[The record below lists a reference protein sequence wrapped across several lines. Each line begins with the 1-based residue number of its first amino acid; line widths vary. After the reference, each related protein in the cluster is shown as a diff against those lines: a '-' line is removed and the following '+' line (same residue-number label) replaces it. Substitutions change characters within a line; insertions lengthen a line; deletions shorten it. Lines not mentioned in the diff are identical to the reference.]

1 MKERGERERKKEK
14 GTRPLW
20 CEKKHVSRNRDA
32 ILGAKRV
39 FSLTGVQGGS
49 EKRD

>member
-1 MKERGERERKKEK
+1 MKERGERKKEK
-14 GTRPLW
+14 GTGPLW
-20 CEKKHVSRNRDA
+20 SEKKHVSSYRDA

-39 FSLTGVQGGS
+39 FGLTGVQGSS